1 LAAYKVELP
10 DHWDTPTEFENK
22 GFSGDCKNIAIFE
35 MAVLKRLGYPYGI
48 KILIVHAL
56 FEDHALL
63 RVEMPE
69 GGWKVYDVVSEAVSS
84 PKLDSLKPVA
94 EFDEKQVVWFSPK
107 SGMTQE
113 ERRPQSIAVRSAG
126 RKDP

>member
-1 LAAYKVELP
+1 MAAYKVELP
-10 DHWDTPTEFENK
+10 DHWDTPTEFVNK

-35 MAVLKRLGYPYGI
+35 MAVLKQLGYPYGI

-69 GGWKVYDVVSEAVSS
+69 GGWKVYDVVSEAVPS
-84 PKLDSLKPVA
+84 PKLESLKPVA
-94 EFDEKQVVWFSPK
+94 EFDEKQVVWFSAK

-113 ERRPQSIAVRSAG
+113 ERRSQSIAVRSAG
-126 RKDP
+126 QKDP